1 MSPQDEELMAI
12 RLTLAELVGV
22 SGRNGRL
29 SEMQSDIDENRDA
42 IIDQRKLI
50 LKVLLASLAGVLG
63 VTINLIMQMIK

>member
-1 MSPQDEELMAI
+1 MAI